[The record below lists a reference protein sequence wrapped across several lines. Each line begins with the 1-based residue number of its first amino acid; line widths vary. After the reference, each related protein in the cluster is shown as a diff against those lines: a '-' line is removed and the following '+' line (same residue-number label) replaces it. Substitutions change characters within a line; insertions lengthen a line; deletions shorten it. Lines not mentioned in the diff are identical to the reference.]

1 MKIKTGARILAL
13 SALTTMMFSASALAK
28 IEEGKLVIW
37 INGDKGYNGLAEVGK
52 KFEKDTGIKVTVEH
66 PDKLEEKFPQVAAT
80 GDGPDII
87 FWAHDRFGGYAQ
99 SGLLAE
105 ITPDKAFQ
113 DKLYPFTWDAVRYN
127 GKLIAYPIAVEA
139 LSLIYNKDLLPNP
152 PKTWEE
158 IPALDKELKAKG
170 KSALMFNL
178 QEPYFTWPLIA
189 ADGGYAFK
197 YENGKYDIKDVGVDN
212 AGAKAGL
219 TFLVDLIKNKHM
231 NADTDYS
238 IAEAAFNKGETAMT
252 INGPW
257 AWSNIDTSKVNYGVT
272 VLPTFKGQPSKPFV
286 GVLSAG
292 INAASPN
299 KELAKEFL
307 ENYLLTDEGLEAVN
321 KDKPLGAVAL
331 KSYEEELAKDPRIA
345 ATMEN
350 AQKGEIMPNIPQ
362 MSAFWYAVRTAVIN
376 AASGRQTVD
385 EALKDAQTR
394 IVASGSCCRIRRESL
409 IRPGM
414 RKNPMDVI
422 KKKHWWQSDALKW
435 SVLGLLG
442 LLVGYLVV
450 LMYAQGEYL
459 FAITTLIL
467 SSAGLYIFA
476 NRKAYAWRYVYPG
489 MAGMGLFVLFP
500 LVCTIAIAFTNY
512 SSTNQLT
519 FERAQE
525 VLLDRSWQAGKTYNF
540 GLYPAGDE
548 WQLALSDGETG
559 KNYLSD
565 AFKFGGEQKLQLKE
579 TTAQPEGE
587 RANLRVITQNRQA
600 LSDITAILPDGNKV
614 MMSSLRQFSGTQ
626 PLYTLDGD
634 GTLTNNQS
642 GVKYR
647 PNNQIGFYQSIT
659 ADGNWGDEKLSPGYT
674 VTTGWKNFTR
684 VFTDEGIQKPFLA
697 IFVWTVVFSLI
708 TVFLTVAVGMV
719 LACLVQWE
727 ALRGKAVYRVL
738 LILPYAV
745 PSFIS
750 ILIFKG
756 LFNQSFG
763 EINMMLSALF
773 GVKPA
778 WFSDPTT
785 ARTMLIIVNTW
796 LGYPYMMILCMG
808 LLKAIPDDLYEA
820 SAMDGAGPFQNF
832 FKITLPLLIKP
843 LTPLMIASFAFNFNN
858 FVLIQLLTNGGP
870 DRLGTTTPAGYTDLL
885 VNYTYRI
892 AFEGGGGQDF
902 GLAAAIATLIF
913 LLVGALAIVNLK
925 ATRMKFD

>member
-1 MKIKTGARILAL
+1 
-13 SALTTMMFSASALAK
+13 
-28 IEEGKLVIW
+28 
-37 INGDKGYNGLAEVGK
+37 
-52 KFEKDTGIKVTVEH
+52 
-66 PDKLEEKFPQVAAT
+66 
-80 GDGPDII
+80 
-87 FWAHDRFGGYAQ
+87 
-99 SGLLAE
+99 
-105 ITPDKAFQ
+105 
-113 DKLYPFTWDAVRYN
+113 
-127 GKLIAYPIAVEA
+127 
-139 LSLIYNKDLLPNP
+139 
-152 PKTWEE
+152 
-158 IPALDKELKAKG
+158 
-170 KSALMFNL
+170 
-178 QEPYFTWPLIA
+178 
-189 ADGGYAFK
+189 
-197 YENGKYDIKDVGVDN
+197 
-212 AGAKAGL
+212 
-219 TFLVDLIKNKHM
+219 
-231 NADTDYS
+231 
-238 IAEAAFNKGETAMT
+238 
-252 INGPW
+252 
-257 AWSNIDTSKVNYGVT
+257 
-272 VLPTFKGQPSKPFV
+272 
-286 GVLSAG
+286 
-292 INAASPN
+292 
-299 KELAKEFL
+299 
-307 ENYLLTDEGLEAVN
+307 
-321 KDKPLGAVAL
+321 
-331 KSYEEELAKDPRIA
+331 
-345 ATMEN
+345 
-350 AQKGEIMPNIPQ
+350 
-362 MSAFWYAVRTAVIN
+362 
-376 AASGRQTVD
+376 
-385 EALKDAQTR
+385 
-394 IVASGSCCRIRRESL
+394 
-409 IRPGM
+409 
-414 RKNPMDVI
+414 MDVI

-763 EINMMLSALF
+763 EINMTLSALF